1 MSDSILDSIPKSL
14 RGTPALRPVYG
25 RKHVVIVCDEDPS
38 EFEAAAGRL
47 RAMNAALVVE
57 REPGPLSAVLGRPS
71 VTACDRYLDVG
82 LRAERAEVSRVI
94 EALRGFDM
102 RCEEC
107 PQAADE
113 VGSPWL
119 AAREVRT

>member
-1 MSDSILDSIPKSL
+1 MAIVIPKDL
-14 RGTPALRPVYG
+14 RGTPALRGAYG
-25 RKHVVIVCDEDPS
+25 RKHVVIVCQDDPS
-38 EFEAAAGRL
+38 DFEAAADQL
-47 RAMNAALVVE
+47 AAMNAVLVVE
-57 REPGPLSAVLGRPS
+57 REPGPLSARLGRPS

-82 LRAERAEVSRVI
+82 LCADEASVARVV

-119 AAREVRT
+119 AARQVRS

>member
-1 MSDSILDSIPKSL
+1 MAMSL
-14 RGTPALRPVYG
+14 RGTPSLRSVYG
-25 RKHVVIVCDEDPS
+25 RKHVVIVCDDDGSAFEDA
-38 EFEAAAGRL
+38 EDQLA
-47 RAMNAALVVE
+47 AMNSALVVE

-82 LRAERAEVSRVI
+82 LRAAEAEVGRVI

-102 RCEEC
+102 PCEEC

-113 VGSPWL
+113 VDSPWL
-119 AAREVRT
+119 

>member
-1 MSDSILDSIPKSL
+1 MPSTIPSSL
-14 RGTPALRPVYG
+14 RGTPALRAAYG
-25 RKHVVIVCDEDPS
+25 RKHIVIVCSDDPS
-38 EFEAAAGRL
+38 AFESAADRIV
-47 RAMNAALVVE
+47 AMNAKLVVE
-57 REPGPLSAVLGRPS
+57 REPGPLSALLGRPS

-82 LRAERAEVSRVI
+82 LSTQHADVDRVM

-119 AAREVRT
+119 AARRVST